1 MADTKR
7 KYPKL
12 ISPRLTLV
20 FPKLSEPDFGS
31 KDYPKPDGEYST
43 KGSIQADSPEAKAF
57 LAALEPHYRAAMA
70 EGAEAFS
77 KLQIATRKKLGKITE
92 NDLFTTVYDKETEE
106 PTGAIEFKFAMKASG
121 VVKKGPRTGKKWE
134 RKPDIFDARGVPMV
148 KVPAIWGGTV
158 AKVSFEASPYFIPGT
173 GAAGLKLNL
182 VAVQIID
189 LVSGGQRNAASH
201 GFGTEEGGYSYEP
214 PADEEESDN
223 GGFSDEGGS
232 DLGNEP
238 DNAPQD
244 F

>member
-1 MADTKR
+1 MAEQKR

-12 ISPRLTLV
+12 ISPRLVLV

-43 KGSIQADSPEAKAF
+43 KGSIRADSPEAKAF
-57 LAALEPHYRAAMA
+57 LAALKPHYDAAMA
-70 EGAEAFS
+70 EGHEAFS
-77 KLQIATRKKLGKITE
+77 KLQIGTRKKLGKVTE

-106 PTGAIEFKFAMKASG
+106 PTGNIEFKFAMKASG
-121 VVKKGPRTGKKWE
+121 TLKKGPKAGQTWN

-148 KVPAIWGGTV
+148 KVPALWGGTV
-158 AKVSFEASPYFIPGT
+158 AKISFEASPYFIPGT

-201 GFGTEEGGYSYEP
+201 GFGTEEGGYSYEE
-214 PADEEESDN
+214 PAEDTNS
-223 GGFSDEGGS
+223 GGFSDEGGADDVTPS
-232 DLGNEP
+232 AE
-238 DNAPQD
+238 PQD